1 MAIVNLMG
9 GSRRT
14 KDELKGIYTATYDTI
29 VPGSG
34 ITMEVKEIVGS
45 EDFISDPNL
54 VPWASK
60 TLKELV
66 ISASAD
72 FDLAVMAPIA
82 LALAESVT
90 SDLEDYVDNA
100 LAATVSGYTGT
111 IVVSGSVTLTV
122 VNGLITTYA

>member
-1 MAIVNLMG
+1 MAIVNMLG

-34 ITMEVKEIVGS
+34 ITMEVREIVGS

-66 ISASAD
+66 ISSPTVSDGDRSYADAGDAATLSA
-72 FDLAVMAPIA
+72 A
-82 LALAESVT
+82 
-90 SDLEDYVDNA
+90 EDYTDVT
-100 LAATVSGYTGT
+100 LSGVLSTGYTGD